1 MLSNAAKPE
10 DIGNPRRG
18 LADVRALPG
27 PAYVDFTG
35 SNLHVGLTPDPQ
47 GLAAYYLY
55 NYQTVSTQ
63 EWIYLPVTIAPGQS
77 QTYRENYQLE
87 VRNVT
92 SSEAEAVSP
101 ARPLEHKTTP
111 YCR

>member
-1 MLSNAAKPE
+1 VLSNAAKPE

-77 QTYRENYQLE
+77 QTYRENYQLGQG
-87 VRNVT
+87 T
-92 SSEAEAVSP
+92 SP
-101 ARPLEHKTTP
+101 ALKQRP
-111 YCR
+111 